1 MQPIDQVIALH
12 TKPFRAMKRREKRLL
27 DHARYKVI
35 EERGDTPDK
44 KVKEQEAHFEA
55 LDETLKEEL
64 PQLYELSRKLSQA
77 CLKNFVAL
85 QSSFLIGLQRKLE
98 PHVEGFP
105 PDFQKILSDWTNEHS
120 FVEAQVLTLG
130 ICNGSLLADAV
141 NLVNFNTPST
151 TVNSPRRPSTVNSST
166 HRPNSMTE
174 DSPKVSHDY
183 GVGQL
188 FQSPQMDSQSSFSRT
203 RANSSFSGRA
213 PPETPDTGRSQ
224 LLQQV
229 TNSST
234 PSMQANKP
242 NESEPFPSL
251 PRLSLDTP
259 FLADVISASSSDNNL
274 PTSPAGRYSGFF
286 SSAMP
291 MSDNPNEENRI
302 ENIPPTEHHPAEPR
316 VLFLAASV
324 EQFNFQGARGEAGYP
339 YLTYES
345 GDIFDVIGEKGE
357 LWLARNQDD
366 SSHQIGWIW
375 NKHFSKVG
383 S

>member
-1 MQPIDQVIALH
+1 
-12 TKPFRAMKRREKRLL
+12 MKRREKRLL
-27 DHARYKVI
+27 DHARYKAT

-44 KVKEQEAHFEA
+44 KLKEQQAHFEA
-55 LDETLKEEL
+55 LDQTLKEEL
-64 PQLYELSRKLSQA
+64 PQLYALSRKLSQA
-77 CLKNFVAL
+77 CLKNLVFL
-85 QSSFLIGLQRKLE
+85 QSSFFSSMQTKLE
-98 PHVEGFP
+98 PHVDGFP
-105 PDFQKILSDWTNEHS
+105 PDFQQIFTDWSNDHS
-120 FVEAQVLTLG
+120 VSAAQVLTLG
-130 ICNGSLLADAV
+130 ICNGSLLADTV

-151 TVNSPRRPSTVNSST
+151 NVNSPRRPSTVNSST
-166 HRPNSMTE
+166 NRPTSMSE
-174 DSPKVSHDY
+174 DSPKVSNDY

-188 FQSPQMDSQSSFSRT
+188 FQSPQIDSQSSFSRT
-203 RANSSFSGRA
+203 RANSSFSGRVQ
-213 PPETPDTGRSQ
+213 PETPDTGRSQ
-224 LLQQV
+224 ILQQV
-229 TNSST
+229 TNSSHS
-234 PSMQANKP
+234 SMHGPKP
-242 NESEPFPSL
+242 TETEPFPSL

-259 FLADVISASSSDNNL
+259 FLAEMISASSSDNNL

-291 MSDNPNEENRI
+291 MSDNPSEETRADN
-302 ENIPPTEHHPAEPR
+302 NQPAEHHPAEPR

-366 SSHQIGWIW
+366 ATHQVGWIW